1 MREAK
6 LLPHGQSQ
14 VSLLQISTVCPL
26 GAILLAFVPS
36 PTFTL
41 HSAWLLVYAYCD
53 FAAMTC
59 FALRAPGVE
68 QIDQLRALIFA
79 WFLMV
84 FVSGYVTQPVALLSL
99 VPWGMI
105 SFQSLSYSVMIS

>member
-26 GAILLAFVPS
+26 GAILLASVPS
-36 PTFTL
+36 PAFTL
-41 HSAWLLVYAYCD
+41 YSAWLLVYAYCD
-53 FAAMTC
+53 FAAMTCFDCFATNLLKDC

-79 WFLMV
+79 WFL
-84 FVSGYVTQPVALLSL
+84 
-99 VPWGMI
+99 
-105 SFQSLSYSVMIS
+105 